1 MSELHEQRES
11 ESILIADC
19 GSTRTKVVLL
29 DVVDDQYRFISYAE
43 APSTVDETWND
54 LSVGVVQAIRHIE
67 ETTGRAFLDDEGQ
80 LIRPEKPDGK
90 GIDRFLVVSSAAKP
104 LRVALAGLARDISVE
119 SARRAVLTTYSRIVD
134 EIACDQDDEQT
145 RPRTDDEK
153 INAIWHASPDVVCVV
168 GGTDG
173 GATESVL
180 DVVQNIVRV
189 ALYLSG
195 EKAPTVIYAGNS
207 QLRETVTQL
216 VGEIA
221 PLHIVD
227 NVRPFP
233 DVENIG
239 PAAEEVELCFYEYQ
253 LKSLPGSQVLH
264 DWGAPSILPTARTA
278 DYTIRYCDRAW
289 NPSKAAL
296 GVDVG
301 SASVTLNVS
310 AQGQSRTVIRSDL
323 GIGYSLNELIEQVD
337 MRDILRWLPFELG
350 TDEARDQLM
359 NKALKP
365 SSIPQMREGMLLEQ
379 AAAREALRLSLEDLI
394 PMWPGRVDGDHPDGA
409 MIPPC
414 DPIVASGG
422 IMAHAPY
429 PGHVFL
435 LLLDALQP
443 VGISELYLDEYNLLS
458 SLGAVMD
465 FSPLAMVQTLRGG
478 GLTFLGTVVAPIGR
492 AQPGDSVLAVR
503 PVDKKLGSGTEVAYG
518 TLARIPFRDFPPGTM
533 LELIPA
539 KGCDI
544 GLGPGKS
551 MTMAYKGG
559 IVGLIVDARGR
570 PLPFADDP
578 QVQRE
583 RMDSWLWEM
592 MSA

>member
-1 MSELHEQRES
+1 
-11 ESILIADC
+11 
-19 GSTRTKVVLL
+19 V
-29 DVVDDQYRFISYAE
+29 
-43 APSTVDETWND
+43 PSTVDETWND
-54 LSVGVVQAIRHIE
+54 LSVGAVQAIRQLE
-67 ETTGRAFLDDEGQ
+67 ETTGRVFFDDEGQ

-104 LRVALAGLARDISVE
+104 LRVALAGLARGISVS

-134 EIACDQDDEQT
+134 QIAREQDAGQT

-153 INAIWHASPDVVCVV
+153 INAIWHASPDVICVV

-173 GATESVL
+173 GATEPVL
-180 DVVQNIVRV
+180 DVVQNVVRV
-189 ALYLSG
+189 ALYLSSDN
-195 EKAPTVIYAGNS
+195 APTVIYAGNS

-221 PLHIVD
+221 PLHVVD
-227 NVRPFP
+227 NVCPLP

-253 LKSLPGSQVLH
+253 LKSLPGSHVLH
-264 DWGAPSILPTARTA
+264 EWGAPAILPTARTA
-278 DYTIRYCDRAW
+278 DYTIRYCDRVW

-310 AQGQSRTVIRSDL
+310 AHGQPRTVVRSDL
-323 GIGYSLNELIEQVD
+323 GIGYSLSELLDQVD
-337 MRDILRWLPFELG
+337 MRNVLRWLPFELS
-350 TDEARDQLM
+350 TDEARDRLM
-359 NKALKP
+359 NKALRP
-365 SSIPQMREGMLLEQ
+365 NSIPQTREDMLLEQ
-379 AAAREALRLSLEDLI
+379 AAVREALRLALQDLL
-394 PMWPGRVDGDHPDGA
+394 PAWPGRVNGNHPDGS

-422 IMAHAPY
+422 AMAHAPY
-429 PGHVFL
+429 PGHVIL
-435 LLLDALQP
+435 MLLDALQP
-443 VGISELYLDEYNLLS
+443 VGISEVYLDEYNLLS
-458 SLGAVMD
+458 SLGAVVNLC
-465 FSPLAMVQTLRGG
+465 PLAMVQTLHSG
-478 GLTFLGTVVAPIGR
+478 GLTFLGTVVAPTGR
-492 AQPGDSVLAVR
+492 AQLGDKVLTVR
-503 PVDKKLGSGTEVAYG
+503 PVDKKLGAGTEVTYG
-518 TLARIPFRDFPPGTM
+518 NLTPIPCRALSPGTM

-539 KGCDI
+539 RGCDI

-570 PLPFADDP
+570 PLLFADDP

-592 MSA
+592 MSV